1 MFKHVEMQKVAHFT
15 IVCII
20 LPIGLGRKNIQENF
34 AKQHVYVYESLQ
46 QNLMSLNKT
55 DIPCQEHKINVKF
68 FFSWLLFAALMIG

>member
-20 LPIGLGRKNIQENF
+20 LPIGLGRKNIQENLI
-34 AKQHVYVYESLQ
+34 AKQHVYESLQ

-55 DIPCQEHKINVKF
+55 DIPCQDNTLVIMKNECLWGV
-68 FFSWLLFAALMIG
+68 